1 MAIAYSV
8 VAPAFLL
15 IYLTFVTQ
23 LGLPLGL
30 EDIMDD
36 ELKRGLQQLLDY
48 EGDDV
53 EDIFCL
59 VFEVTWMELGEEK
72 RIELKPGGANIP
84 VTNENKE
91 EYVLR
96 YVRWLLVDSIK
107 QQWDAFEKGVM
118 TGKNDW

>member
-1 MAIAYSV
+1 
-8 VAPAFLL
+8 
-15 IYLTFVTQ
+15 
-23 LGLPLGL
+23 
-30 EDIMDD
+30 MDT

-72 RIELKPGGANIP
+72 RIELKPDGANIS
-84 VTNENKE
+84 VTKENKE

-118 TGKNDW
+118 TGKAFKAEQSNLLFLTF